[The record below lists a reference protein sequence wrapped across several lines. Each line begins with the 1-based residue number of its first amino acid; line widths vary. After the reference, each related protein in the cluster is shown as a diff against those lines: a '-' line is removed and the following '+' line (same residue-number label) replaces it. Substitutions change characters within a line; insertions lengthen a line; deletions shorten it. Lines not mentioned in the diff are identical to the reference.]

1 MRIARL
7 IVFESDG
14 RLAAALRPLAEA
26 RAWSLREPRRQE
38 TALRLLERG
47 GPNLLLIRA
56 GRDLERE
63 FTLLAR
69 ARERHPDAAVVLLCD
84 GDHPRLQGL
93 GWDLGATYVLTADQA
108 RGRLIELVEGLL
120 KGEE

>member
-14 RLAAALRPLAEA
+14 RLAAALRPLAA
-26 RAWSLREPRRQE
+26 DRGWSLREPRRQE
-38 TALRLLERG
+38 TVLRLLERG
-47 GPNLLLIRA
+47 GPNLLLIRV

-69 ARERHPDAAVVLLCD
+69 VTERHPEASVVLLCD
-84 GDHPRLQGL
+84 SDHPRLLGL
-93 GWDLGATYVLTADQA
+93 GWDLGATYVLTAEQA
-108 RGRLIELVEGLL
+108 RARLVELVEGLL
-120 KGEE
+120 RAEA

>member
-1 MRIARL
+1 MRTARL

-14 RLAAALRPLAEA
+14 RLAAALRQLAA
-26 RAWSLREPRRQE
+26 DRGWSLREPRRQE
-38 TALRLLERG
+38 TVLRLLERG

-69 ARERHPDAAVVLLCD
+69 VTERHPGAAVVLLSD
-84 GDHPRLQGL
+84 SDHPRLLGL

-108 RGRLIELVEGLL
+108 RGRLIEVVEGLL
-120 KGEE
+120 RAEA